1 MITLFWLF
9 AHHQRWVAM
18 VNVGP
23 NVPTTLQSTV
33 VELKRVS
40 LCYIRWT
47 LLAVI
52 VAKHEMFFGVSS
64 MSPWCHCDRRG
75 WLLIFEVQ
83 FCLPIAVFLIFSLS
97 PIITMQ
103 AYCCSDWGPF
113 YLSFERRLRIILA
126 YVVPIWT
133 SLGTFSLISPQ
144 ALVRLSWF
152 LLHSIGHQ
160 ILHKDTPCKFQNYV
174 VYWRRKQQFTFD
186 KTPVGWMLCKKLA
199 KTFLPNNLPFTSCM
213 GKDIT
218 AYVRPANSMEP
229 PQKFYL
235 SAFFGFITL
244 LKWPYLS
251 FYQQWEAVNSIF
263 GTSISKLL
271 ERALNQKCFALGVM
285 VLPSFMFL
293 QPYNSNWHGRQCC
306 RSLFAFLV
314 HRFC

>member
-1 MITLFWLF
+1 MNCIGSDCCEARNVFRRKFHVALMPLRSSRLVVDFRSSILPPDCSFPHLLFVSHHYYAGLLLLWL
-9 AHHQRWVAM
+9 R
-18 VNVGP
+18 
-23 NVPTTLQSTV
+23 
-33 VELKRVS
+33 S
-40 LCYIRWT
+40 L
-47 LLAVI
+47 LFI
-52 VAKHEMFFGVSS
+52 V
-64 MSPWCHCDRRG
+64 R
-75 WLLIFEVQ
+75 
-83 FCLPIAVFLIFSLS
+83 
-97 PIITMQ
+97 
-103 AYCCSDWGPF
+103 
-113 YLSFERRLRIILA
+113 
-126 YVVPIWT
+126 T
-133 SLGTFSLISPQ
+133 SLKNYIGLCGANMDVAWLISLISPQ

-160 ILHKDTPCKFQNYV
+160 ILHKDTPCEFQNYV